1 MSAHIFLTQLP
12 SLAEVGLCGAL
23 RRSACC
29 LCLFCLAVCLLLAH
43 KRRQAQ
49 RIRDRQ
55 NQDVRRAT
63 PGECVHARDP
73 KSPPSSPSSP
83 LLLSCLGAS
92 PNRYTRARGGF

>member
-1 MSAHIFLTQLP
+1 MRRFDVVISAIL
-12 SLAEVGLCGAL
+12 
-23 RRSACC
+23 
-29 LCLFCLAVCLLLAH
+29 LAVCLLLAH

-63 PGECVHARDP
+63 PGECVHARDRFLA
-73 KSPPSSPSSP
+73 SSPSP

-92 PNRYTRARGGF
+92 PKKCARARRILTALFARALSQVFALGAPRA